1 MRAYAAAHLAMDQV
15 LEVRWPDAVA
25 FLQSEFVEGPEASYP
40 VTILGEARGQG
51 DSPEAEQQ
59 RLGNAIDSI
68 YSLIAL
74 AGNAAVATP
83 LAIAAYGSDLSE
95 PRPFMGYRTPQ
106 ATEWF
111 PPGARRLDFEA
122 TQGLIAAA
130 VKQPNKGPLWRAING
145 YRDALGYWTPETEL
159 LAGEFLYVV
168 AETLSRYAFD
178 QWKLDPVNAAK
189 IESLRKLK
197 GKTKKRR
204 EDTLRRGILRD
215 AIFAGDSAAFA
226 ALEKASNGFEHG
238 YMEIAD
244 IVGLLEPVVETCFA
258 HVRRALLSALGVEE
272 PWMKRLLT
280 ADYEEPRGLVQALV
294 LVTGKLRRQDP
305 TQPLPEIGG
314 MAVELDWGPLNLKP
328 VPGIAGK
335 VNIELSPTITL
346 RKLPD
351 NASLDITGYAMRAA
365 HVSKAPEQHDDQS
378 DGSNS

>member
-1 MRAYAAAHLAMDQV
+1 MRAYAAAHFAMDQV

-59 RLGNAIDSI
+59 RLGNAINSI

-106 ATEWF
+106 ATDWF

-122 TQGLIAAA
+122 THGLIAAA
-130 VKQPNKGPLWRAING
+130 TKQPNKGPLWRAING
-145 YRDALGYWTPETEL
+145 YRDALEHWTPESEL

-168 AETLSRYAFD
+168 AETLSRYELD
-178 QWKLDPVNAAK
+178 QWKLDPANAAAAQGLQK
-189 IESLRKLK
+189 MTGTR
-197 GKTKKRR
+197 KKRN
-204 EDTLRRGILRD
+204 EEALRRKILRD
-215 AIFAGDSAAFA
+215 TVFAGDLTALA

-244 IVGLLEPVVETCFA
+244 IVGLLEPIVESCFA
-258 HVRRALLSALGVEE
+258 HVRRALLAALGVEE
-272 PWMKRLLT
+272 PWIKRLLST
-280 ADYEEPRGLVQALV
+280 DYKEPRGLVQALV

-305 TQPLPEIGG
+305 TQPPPEMGG
-314 MAVELDWGPLNLKP
+314 MAIELDWGPLNLKP

-335 VNIELSPTITL
+335 VNIELSPTITA
-346 RKLPD
+346 RKVPD

-365 HVSKAPEQHDDQS
+365 HVSKAAENDDHQS
-378 DGSNS
+378 SDTQS